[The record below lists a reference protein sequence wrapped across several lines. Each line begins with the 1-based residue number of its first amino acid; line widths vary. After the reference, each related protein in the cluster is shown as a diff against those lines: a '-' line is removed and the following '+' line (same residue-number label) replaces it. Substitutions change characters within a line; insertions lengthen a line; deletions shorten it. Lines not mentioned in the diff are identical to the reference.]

1 MNRSTAQIAV
11 PVLPLPEFE
20 EVVTLV
26 GDLIK
31 EQKGRPV
38 VVRPV
43 VTGHSA
49 AEVSLCV
56 VGSPLRCVDDQ
67 IFFAMFAPQVLGNL
81 IDTGS

>member
-1 MNRSTAQIAV
+1 MHDQT
-11 PVLPLPEFE
+11 VLGVSFE
-20 EVVTLV
+20 EVVALV
-26 GDLIK
+26 RDLIK

-49 AEVSLCV
+49 TEVSFCV
-56 VGSPLRCVDDQ
+56 VGGPLRCVNDP
-67 IFFAMFAPQVLGNL
+67 ILFAMFAPQVLGNL